1 MNQIHTLD
9 LANGTLTDKGGKLLL
24 ERLPAYPNVKAL
36 DVHYH
41 YMSEDM
47 VEDLETLPVDI
58 DASEF
63 NEPETY
69 DGEIWMN
76 AMLTE

>member
-1 MNQIHTLD
+1 M
-9 LANGTLTDKGGKLLL
+9 
-24 ERLPAYPNVKAL
+24 KAL